1 MRVDV
6 MHGVTGVLE
15 GHVLSG
21 FVKPAPARGALVGH
35 GRGHRLFRSR
45 LA

>member
-15 GHVLSG
+15 GHVLLIS
-21 FVKPAPARGALVGH
+21 
-35 GRGHRLFRSR
+35 RS
-45 LA
+45 LSTKNG